1 MQVTCQ
7 VTELDEGKLIQV
19 DLTGKLSSEDYEHFV
34 PLVEQKIQQFGKVK
48 MLVVLQ
54 DFHGWDASALWDDI
68 KFDAKHFRDIERLA
82 LVGDSRWEKGMAVF
96 CKPFTSAKVKYFDI
110 SELAAAREWVQSAA

>member
-1 MQVTCQ
+1 MTCQ

-19 DLTGKLSSEDYEHFV
+19 DLTGKLSGEDYEHFV

-54 DFHGWDASALWDDI
+54 DCHGWDASALWDDI